1 MQENRDNTSLDEEKG
16 KEMMML
22 AKLMSNMPN
31 YEEEDE
37 GINIMEYVKQLWNG
51 RKTIIIW
58 TGAFIVLGLI
68 AALTMKRTYSVNTV
82 MVPQLSSKSSSSSLS
97 SLASLA
103 GFDLGSSGSG
113 SELSPLIYPQIVSSV
128 PFRLEL
134 MNTPIHYSK
143 CDTAISMYDYSL
155 SDYAKPGPIGKVFGA
170 IKKYTIGLPGT
181 ILGAIRGKKE
191 PIVLP
196 GGEVVGESAPKPL
209 VINEDEEKVLKALAQ
224 NVSLAVDKKEGYVT
238 LNVIGSEPI
247 QTAEL
252 AMVAQQLL
260 QREITRF
267 RVEKSQSELDYIQ
280 ARYDEIK
287 KETEAYQDQLAR
299 ANDRAQN
306 VATSRDDMDRVR
318 IQNKYN
324 ISNSIYSELAKQ
336 LEQGKMQVKKDT
348 PVFTVVQPVAVPTKP
363 SNSRAKTLIIWT
375 FFGFILGCGWVIGK
389 EFWPKIKEMF
399 A

>member
-1 MQENRDNTSLDEEKG
+1 MNNAPLMDEE
-16 KEMMML
+16 
-22 AKLMSNMPN
+22 
-31 YEEEDE
+31 E
-37 GINIMEYVKQLWNG
+37 GIDIMALVKQLWDG

-58 TGAFIVLGLI
+58 TGAFIVLGFI
-68 AALTMKRTYSVNTV
+68 AALTMKRTYTVSTV
-82 MVPQLSSKSSSSSLS
+82 MVPQLSSSKNSSLS

-103 GFDLGSSGSG
+103 GFDLGTSSSS

-134 MNTPIHYSK
+134 MNTPIHYAK

-155 SDYAKPGPIGKVFGA
+155 SDYGKPGPVGKVFGA
-170 IKKYTIGLPGT
+170 IKKYTIGLPGV
-181 ILGAIRGKKE
+181 ILSAIRPKKE

-196 GGEVVGESAPKPL
+196 DGEGESSDVSRPL
-209 VINEDEEKVLKALAQ
+209 VINEDEEKVLKTLAE

-238 LNVIGSEPI
+238 LSVTGAEPI

-287 KETEAYQDQLAR
+287 KETESYQDQLAR
-299 ANDRAQN
+299 ANDRAQS
-306 VATSRDDMDRVR
+306 VATSRDDMERVR

-348 PVFTVVQPVAVPTKP
+348 PVFTVVQPITVPTKA
-363 SNSRAKTLIIWT
+363 SNSRAKTLIVWT
-375 FFGFILGCGWVIGK
+375 FFGGILGCGIVLGK
-389 EFWPKIKEMF
+389 NYWPKLKEQF
-399 A
+399 NA